1 MTLAKRLAA
10 VGDISCDIGG
20 GLEFVSRATTIDSP
34 SYDVN
39 GVTVVAVDI
48 LPASLPRDA
57 SIHFSGK
64 LLRYVRSIV
73 NDYKGVKGDDVE
85 ASNSVKRATI
95 VSEGQLQPGHE
106 WLAKKVEVWRSS
118 QRSRIEDKRPTP
130 DITSGNDG
138 KMGLT
143 VERKKRVLVLGSG
156 MVAGPA
162 VDELAARP
170 DIELIVGEC
179 RIQPDLSNAGV
190 VEQALASNS
199 RQEAE
204 SLVGAHP
211 NASAL
216 LVSINDRTRVSQ
228 LVNESDIVIR

>member
-1 MTLAKRLAA
+1 LAA

-73 NDYKGVKGDDVE
+73 NDYKGIKGEDAE

-95 VSEGQLQPGHE
+95 ASKGQLQPGRE
-106 WLAKKVEVWRSS
+106 CLAEKVEVWRSS

-130 DITSGNDG
+130 DISSGPSGNDS
-138 KMGLT
+138 KMRRT

-170 DIELIVGEC
+170 DVELIVGEC
-179 RIQPDLSNAGV
+179 IPVLSNAAV
-190 VEQALASNS
+190 VEI
-199 RQEAE
+199 E
-204 SLVGAHP
+204 S
-211 NASAL
+211 
-216 LVSINDRTRVSQ
+216 SQ
-228 LVNESDIVIR
+228 

>member
-1 MTLAKRLAA
+1 MALAKRLVA

-20 GLEFVSRATTIDSP
+20 GLEFVSRPTTIDSP

-64 LLRYVRSIV
+64 LLRYVRSVV
-73 NDYKGVKGDDVE
+73 NEYKGIQGEDAE

-95 VSEGQLQPGHE
+95 ASEGQLQPGRE
-106 WLAKKVEVWRSS
+106 WLAEKVEVWRSS
-118 QRSRIEDKRPTP
+118 QGSPKEDNRLTP
-130 DITSGNDG
+130 DTISGSDVR
-138 KMGLT
+138 MRRT

-170 DIELIVGEC
+170 DVELIVGQ
-179 RIQPDLSNAGV
+179 R
-190 VEQALASNS
+190 
-199 RQEAE
+199 
-204 SLVGAHP
+204 
-211 NASAL
+211 
-216 LVSINDRTRVSQ
+216 RTRLLFGNVRVTNTGYSQ
-228 LVNESDIVIR
+228 

>member
-1 MTLAKRLAA
+1 MFTDQVAPYLTLLINGVGWDTGFPRLLTTSQLALAKRLAA

-73 NDYKGVKGDDVE
+73 NDYKSIEGEDAE
-85 ASNSVKRATI
+85 ASDSVKRATI
-95 VSEGQLQPGHE
+95 ASEGQLQQRHE
-106 WLAKKVEVWRSS
+106 WLAEKVEAWRKS
-118 QRSRIEDKRPTP
+118 QGQRTEDNRPAY
-130 DITSGNDG
+130 DTSAESDG
-138 KMGLT
+138 GMRRT
-143 VERKKRVLVLGSG
+143 FERKKRVLVLGSG

-170 DIELIVGEC
+170 DVKLIVGEYC
-179 RIQPDLSNAGV
+179 
-190 VEQALASNS
+190 
-199 RQEAE
+199 
-204 SLVGAHP
+204 
-211 NASAL
+211 
-216 LVSINDRTRVSQ
+216 TRAF
-228 LVNESDIVIR
+228 L

>member
-1 MTLAKRLAA
+1 MAA

-48 LPASLPRDA
+48 LPATLPRDA

-73 NDYKGVKGDDVE
+73 NDYKGIKGEDAE

-95 VSEGQLQPGHE
+95 ASEGQLQSGRE
-106 WLAKKVEVWRSS
+106 RLAEKVEVWRSS
-118 QRSRIEDKRPTP
+118 QRSRVEDKRPMP
-130 DITSGNDG
+130 DISSGNDG
-138 KMGLT
+138 KMRRT
-143 VERKKRVLVLGSG
+143 AERKKRVLVLGSG

-170 DIELIVGEC
+170 GVELIVGEC
-179 RIQPDLSNAGV
+179 RIPLVLDNAG
-190 VEQALASNS
+190 EIETGL
-199 RQEAE
+199 
-204 SLVGAHP
+204 
-211 NASAL
+211 
-216 LVSINDRTRVSQ
+216 SQ
-228 LVNESDIVIR
+228 